1 MVKYGLPSVSSFPK
15 FPVGNPAAYVLN
27 FMSSV
32 WKALNPEA
40 TRRRTENLRRDKEGD
55 HSGETKKT
63 VAGAKRFSA
72 AHAPL
77 MSLLYLFYIRGEF
90 LPFVIVFFES
100 GFDLFEFFHQG
111 LDFFGV
117 GQRLRRT

>member
-1 MVKYGLPSVSSFPK
+1 MPSVSSFPK

-55 HSGETKKT
+55 HSGETRK
-63 VAGAKRFSA
+63 GQNLN
-72 AHAPL
+72 P
-77 MSLLYLFYIRGEF
+77 
-90 LPFVIVFFES
+90 VIPQIFCAES
-100 GFDLFEFFHQG
+100 SVVKVL
-111 LDFFGV
+111 
-117 GQRLRRT
+117 T